1 MGPLAG
7 LKIIELAGLGPG
19 PFCAML
25 LADMGAEVLRIDRKD
40 GSGRP
45 IRLDDTKDALN
56 RGRRSV
62 AMDLKNPEA
71 VATVLDLCAG
81 ADALIEGFRPGV
93 MERMGL
99 GPEACL
105 KRNPRLVYG
114 RMTGWGQE
122 GPLAKR
128 AGHDI
133 NYIAV
138 AGVLHMFG
146 RDGERPV
153 PPANLVGDMG
163 GGGLLLAFGIVC
175 ALLEARSSLQGQ
187 IVDAAMVDGA
197 SLLATSVYGLAA
209 MGLWNPS
216 RWGVNLTD
224 TGAHF
229 YEVYAT
235 SDDKLVAVGAI
246 ESQFYTQLLKGLG
259 LDGADLPPQ
268 MDAASW
274 PQMKRRFA
282 QVFRTK
288 SRAEWEKIFAG
299 TDACVSPVLSPLET
313 IENAHMQARR
323 SFAEIGAVTQ
333 PAPAPRFSR
342 TPGEIARPPP
352 LPGQH
357 TVEALAAWGLS
368 DARIRDLREAGAIP

>member
-1 MGPLAG
+1 
-7 LKIIELAGLGPG
+7 
-19 PFCAML
+19 
-25 LADMGAEVLRIDRKD
+25 
-40 GSGRP
+40 
-45 IRLDDTKDALN
+45 
-56 RGRRSV
+56 
-62 AMDLKNPEA
+62 MDLKNPEA

>member
-45 IRLDDTKDALN
+45 IRLDDAKDALN

>member
-7 LKIIELAGLGPG
+7 LKVIEFAGLGPG

-45 IRLDDTKDALN
+45 IRIDDTKDVLN

-62 AMDLKNPEA
+62 AVDLKNPEA

-99 GPEACL
+99 GPEVCL
-105 KRNPRLVYG
+105 KRNPKLVYG

-122 GPLAKR
+122 GPLATR

-146 RDGERPV
+146 RAGERPV

-175 ALLEARSSLQGQ
+175 AMLEARSSQRGQ

-216 RWGVNLTD
+216 QWGVNLTD

-229 YEVYAT
+229 YEVYTT
-235 SDDKLVAVGAI
+235 SDDKFVAVGAI
-246 ESQFYTQLLKGLG
+246 ESQFYAQLLQGLG
-259 LDGADLPPQ
+259 LDGTDLPPQ
-268 MDAASW
+268 MEAASW
-274 PQMKRRFA
+274 PQMNRRFA

-288 SRAEWEKIFAG
+288 SRAEWEQVFAG
-299 TDACVSPVLSPLET
+299 TDACVSPVLSPLES
-313 IENAHMQARR
+313 IGNAHMQARR
-323 SFAEIGAVTQ
+323 SFAQVDAVTQ

-342 TPGEIARPPP
+342 TPGEIRSPPP
-352 LPGQH
+352 RPGEH
-357 TVEALAAWGLS
+357 TLEALAAWGLS
-368 DARIRDLREAGAIP
+368 EARIRELREAGAIS

>member
-40 GSGRP
+40 GGGRP
-45 IRLDDTKDALN
+45 IRLDDTKDVLN

-99 GPEACL
+99 GPEVCL

-146 RDGERPV
+146 RAGERPV
-153 PPANLVGDMG
+153 PPTNLVGDMG

-175 ALLEARSSLQGQ
+175 AMLEARSSLQGQ

-209 MGLWNPS
+209 MGYWNPS

-246 ESQFYTQLLKGLG
+246 ESQFYAQLLEGLG
-259 LDGADLPPQ
+259 LDGAELPPQ

-274 PQMKRRFA
+274 PQMKDRFA

-288 SRAEWEKIFAG
+288 SRAEWEQIFAG
-299 TDACVSPVLSPLET
+299 TDACVSPVLSPLEA
-313 IENAHMQARR
+313 IGNAHMQARR

-352 LPGQH
+352 LPGEH

-368 DARIRDLREAGAIP
+368 DARIRELREAGAIP